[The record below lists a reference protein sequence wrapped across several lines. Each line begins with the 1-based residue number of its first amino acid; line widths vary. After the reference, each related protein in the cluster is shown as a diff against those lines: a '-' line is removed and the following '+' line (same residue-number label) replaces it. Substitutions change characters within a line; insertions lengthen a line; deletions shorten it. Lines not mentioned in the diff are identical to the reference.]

1 MSVMPMLDSDQ
12 IEQLRNQARAK
23 SAGRGRGQLQYEM
36 QQLAREHGFTCWHE
50 LLQHEKERDEVGSTP
65 DIVAKV
71 LTGKL
76 VNSIFAS
83 SQISY

>member
-1 MSVMPMLDSDQ
+1 MPILPVFDQAQ
-12 IEQLRNQARAK
+12 IEQLRNKARSMSVGMGQA
-23 SAGRGRGQLQYEM
+23 GLQYYL
-36 QQLAREHGFTCWHE
+36 QQIAREHGFTCWHE
-50 LLQHEKERDEVGSTP
+50 LVQHEKEHDAVGSTS

-83 SQISY
+83 SPMSY